1 MKNGVLRH
9 LSMRNS
15 SSDIGRIQDFL
26 SSFRVSEKQHE
37 EWYGELKVANE
48 MKHDQL
54 VKKLY
59 CGLQFLDLGGC
70 RFGASSFKVKNFEV
84 LNEPVWPEMVQ
95 FIAQAQ
101 LPVLDLR
108 ACRIASTNVELF
120 TCAIGKNPVAACQH
134 LKVLNLA
141 NNSITRVGA
150 KLLAPALEANQSIEF
165 LDLSQN
171 HLGVYGVTLIA
182 KALQQNSTLKGLN
195 LFKNTLDVDGARA
208 LRDMLKVNHS
218 IEFLDVGHNRIRSK
232 GLEAI
237 SEGILHSEQCK
248 LQTLGLRMNFI
259 NDDGFARFFEEVVL
273 SGMSKLENLYVT
285 QNNLSEHKALR
296 LAAELARQEM
306 KVYVD
311 QFEKLLYQSE
321 ERMAKTLWFG
331 PINAGNYESAAARV
345 AMVKQFRPA
354 KCGLFKTPMRFKNA
368 KKIPG
373 RLGRPNVY
381 MLVEFEDEASVANVT
396 KMVSG
401 GKFALAR
408 KCFRAGTNTYVQ
420 VKRSTRK

>member
-1 MKNGVLRH
+1 MKNGALRH

-15 SSDIGRIQDFL
+15 SSDIGCIQDFL

-70 RFGASSFKVKNFEV
+70 RFGASSFKVKNFEI
-84 LNEPVWPEMVQ
+84 LNDPVWPEIVQ
-95 FIAQAQ
+95 FIAQTQ

-108 ACRIASTNVELF
+108 ACQISSTNVELF

-182 KALQQNSTLKGLN
+182 KAL
-195 LFKNTLDVDGARA
+195 
-208 LRDMLKVNHS
+208 
-218 IEFLDVGHNRIRSK
+218 
-232 GLEAI
+232 
-237 SEGILHSEQCK
+237 
-248 LQTLGLRMNFI
+248 
-259 NDDGFARFFEEVVL
+259 
-273 SGMSKLENLYVT
+273 
-285 QNNLSEHKALR
+285 
-296 LAAELARQEM
+296 
-306 KVYVD
+306 
-311 QFEKLLYQSE
+311 
-321 ERMAKTLWFG
+321 
-331 PINAGNYESAAARV
+331 
-345 AMVKQFRPA
+345 
-354 KCGLFKTPMRFKNA
+354 
-368 KKIPG
+368 
-373 RLGRPNVY
+373 
-381 MLVEFEDEASVANVT
+381 
-396 KMVSG
+396 
-401 GKFALAR
+401 
-408 KCFRAGTNTYVQ
+408 
-420 VKRSTRK
+420 